1 MPCGTFT
8 LDYAEDDKPIA
19 LISAGVGLTP
29 IVSMLEHLS
38 LDVNF
43 DSRRLVVV
51 QCFKSTKDHPMK
63 DRVAQLLENMEGST
77 GHVFYSD
84 VKACDDT
91 TMVAGLPL
99 NFHYKRLDA
108 MTLINI
114 LPDPVTDIEFFMCGP
129 PVFQNFVIETLTE
142 NGVSAKK
149 LHSGSFGPLMK

>member
-1 MPCGTFT
+1 MACGTFT
-8 LDYAEDDKPIA
+8 LDYAGDDKPIA

-38 LDVNF
+38 SDVNF
-43 DSRRLVVV
+43 DTRRLVVV

-108 MTLINI
+108 KTLI
-114 LPDPVTDIEFFMCGP
+114 
-129 PVFQNFVIETLTE
+129 TLQC
-142 NGVSAKK
+142 
-149 LHSGSFGPLMK
+149 